1 MDRRELFRIVA
12 CRNVRL
18 DSPPRSVHNP
28 QLRADRRI
36 TVGRAKLRRLFTT
49 DKWGRVCRLNR
60 SVNSP
65 NRENDRDSFK
75 STRNMAIGWIADSK
89 AIRRT
94 VLLDFDRKGMMNRML
109 AIVTTMPLF
118 GRGVL

>member
-1 MDRRELFRIVA
+1 MGSSVPVETFSELS
-12 CRNVRL
+12 N
-18 DSPPRSVHNP
+18 
-28 QLRADRRI
+28 RA
-36 TVGRAKLRRLFTT
+36 
-49 DKWGRVCRLNR
+49 
-60 SVNSP
+60 
-65 NRENDRDSFK
+65 NDRNSFK
-75 STRNMAIGWIADSK
+75 SSRNMAIGWIADSK